1 MSYTAAKFILWILLA
16 VPVFCL
22 CVFFLESLLD
32 DAIGITKEKERKARK
47 QEAER
52 RRREEFESE
61 FNRRRGGY

>member
-22 CVFFLESLLD
+22 CVFFCNSLLD